1 MTKLYHAVIAVAALA
16 AFSLGAGSAAEAGCF
31 YKAAS
36 GTNTTLEGAKFQAH
50 EAILQSFDWSLWAT
64 WMATGTT
71 PGYRISPKYS
81 CSKGGLGYNCHASAS
96 ICKS

>member
-1 MTKLYHAVIAVAALA
+1 MGKISFATVAAIAVV
-16 AFSLGAGSAAEAGCF
+16 SAGFAGNAEAGCF
-31 YKAAS
+31 SKAAS

-64 WMATGTT
+64 WMATGKT

-81 CSKGGLGYNCHASAS
+81 CSKGGLGYNCHASAT